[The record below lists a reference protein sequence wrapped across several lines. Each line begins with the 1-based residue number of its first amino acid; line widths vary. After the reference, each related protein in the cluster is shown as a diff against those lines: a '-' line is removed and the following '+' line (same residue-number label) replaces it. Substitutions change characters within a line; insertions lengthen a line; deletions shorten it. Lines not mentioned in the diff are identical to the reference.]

1 MGDFFNAVF
10 FQPLFNLLVVIYNLV
25 PGQDLGVAIILLTV
39 AVKTVLTPLS
49 WKQLEAQEALKAL
62 QPKLEELKKQYK
74 DDKQGMVQAQMKLFT
89 EHKINPLSSCL
100 PLLVQLPFLIALY
113 YVFINGLKEES
124 FALLYPFVSRPA
136 ELHTT
141 FLGILTLSEGKNILL
156 AVVTGGLQF
165 WQAKMLSTKKPP
177 HVKGSKDETFA
188 TAMNQQMLY
197 VMPAFTAL
205 IVYQF
210 PSGLGLYWLTQ
221 TVFGIMQH
229 YTFLWLK
236 EQKNRVGE
244 VKQISN

>member
-1 MGDFFNAVF
+1 MGEIFTSAF
-10 FQPLFNLLVVIYNLV
+10 FQPLFNLLVIIYNLV
-25 PGQDLGVAIILLTV
+25 PGQDLGVTIILLTI
-39 AVKTVLTPLS
+39 AVKVILTPLS
-49 WKQLEAQEALKAL
+49 WKQLAAQEALKAL

-113 YVFINGLKEES
+113 YVFINGLKGES
-124 FALLYPFVSRPA
+124 LGLLYPFVSRPA
-136 ELHTT
+136 ELHES
-141 FLGILTLSEGKNILL
+141 FLGILTLTEGKNVFL
-156 AVVTGGLQF
+156 ALVTGALQF

-177 HVKGSKDETFA
+177 EVKGSKDETFA

-221 TVFGIMQH
+221 TAFGIIQH
-229 YTFLWLK
+229 YMFLGLK
-236 EQKNRVGE
+236 ARKTGTEITIAK
-244 VKQISN
+244 